1 MKGKFSR
8 WVALMLLAMFF
19 AVLFGGPALAH
30 RLLVLPVEPG
40 RVQVLYDDH
49 SPARQAEVILYDLDQ
64 GELVRGQVDEEGYF
78 IYDPKLPVANL
89 VANDGM
95 GHRATWNPDVEPARE
110 TPKGPVVMLVIAVM
124 VFVAAFF
131 NYRNSTAKG
140 K

>member
-8 WVALMLLAMFF
+8 CVALMPLAMFF

-40 RVQVLYDDH
+40 RVQVMYEGN
-49 SPARQAEVILYDLDQ
+49 SVARQAEVVLYDLEQ
-64 GELVRGQVDEEGYF
+64 RELVRGQVDEEGYF